1 MVDVK
6 LNKTDLKKLTRKLDK
21 LKKLSTQELSNEIGQ
36 TVFKG
41 ADRMKSNVVV
51 GQKFGGTLKQSIVAG
66 ASNNKGF
73 VKAKANYA
81 PYVEFGTGRL
91 VDLEDLTDLGLPA
104 SYAMQF
110 KGKGIKEVNLPA
122 RPFFFSSMRVELKKL
137 LDRLDNTIK
146 KVTR

>member
-1 MVDVK
+1 MVNVK
-6 LNKTDLKKLTRKLDK
+6 LNKSDLNRLTRKLNK
-21 LKKLSTQELSNEIGQ
+21 LKKLSSQELSNEIGK
-36 TVFKG
+36 TIFKG
-41 ADRMKSNVVV
+41 AERMKSSVVV

-66 ASNNKGF
+66 ASNKKGF
-73 VKAKANYA
+73 IKAKANYA

-122 RPFFFSSMRVELKKL
+122 RPFFFSSVRIELKKL
-137 LDRLDNTIK
+137 LDRLDKTIK
-146 KVTR
+146 KTTK

>member
-1 MVDVK
+1 LVDVK
-6 LNKTDLKKLTRKLDK
+6 LNKGDLKRLTRKLDK
-21 LKKLSTQELSNEIGQ
+21 LKKISEQELSNEIGQ

-41 ADRMKSNVVV
+41 AERMKSNVVV
-51 GQKFGGTLKQSIVAG
+51 DKGNLKQSIAAG
-66 ASNNKGF
+66 ASKNKGF

-81 PYVEFGTGRL
+81 PYIEFGTGRL
-91 VDLEDLTDLGLPA
+91 VNLEDLTDLGLLA

-122 RPFFFSSMRVELKKL
+122 RPFFFSSMRIELKKL

-146 KVTR
+146 KATK

>member
-6 LNKTDLKKLTRKLDK
+6 LNKGDLKKLTRKLDK
-21 LKKLSTQELSNEIGQ
+21 LKKISEQGLSNEIGQ

-41 ADRMKSNVVV
+41 AERMKSNVVV
-51 GQKFGGTLKQSIVAG
+51 DKGNLKQSIAAG
-66 ASNNKGF
+66 ASKNKGF

-81 PYVEFGTGRL
+81 PYIEFGTGRL
-91 VDLEDLTDLGLPA
+91 VNLEDLTDLGLPA

-122 RPFFFSSMRVELKKL
+122 RPFFFSSMRIELKKL

-146 KVTR
+146 KATK

>member
-1 MVDVK
+1 LVDVK
-6 LNKTDLKKLTRKLDK
+6 LNKSDLKRLTRKLDK

-36 TVFKG
+36 TVF
-41 ADRMKSNVVV
+41 ASSDRMKSSVIVD
-51 GQKFGGTLKQSIVAG
+51 KGGLKQSIVAG
-66 ASNNKGF
+66 AANNKGY

-81 PYVEFGTGRL
+81 PYIEFGTGRL

-122 RPFFFSSMRVELKKL
+122 RPFFFSSVRIELAKL
-137 LDRLDNTIK
+137 LKRLDSTIK
-146 KVTR
+146 KISK